1 MALRPLVLL
10 SNDDGFRAPGLL
22 QMRAALAEVA
32 EVVVCAPHS
41 EQSASSHAISLSLPL
56 RLREH
61 EAGLFSVDGTPADSV
76 YVALCSHGRVLPRR
90 PDLVVSGI
98 NHGLNL
104 AGDVFYSGTVAAARE
119 AALRGLRGL
128 ALSAGPAADLAGAA
142 ACAVNIARAFLAEPL
157 PKPGAG
163 VLLNVN
169 FPAGERWPV
178 RATRLGLRSYDDAAE
193 FRVDPRGGEY
203 LWLGGSSAIHGE
215 AAGSDTEAYDQ
226 GVVGV
231 TPLSLEMWDSTQQLL
246 VERIAAAALGVLP
259 ERA

>member
-1 MALRPLVLL
+1 
-10 SNDDGFRAPGLL
+10 
-22 QMRAALAEVA
+22 MRAALAEVA